1 MPRVLILANKVP
13 YPSKDGSS
21 IAMARLLENFIEL
34 GNHQITYGALN
45 TLKHRK
51 KIDDF
56 PDAIKKHI
64 TLKTFEENTSPTPSN
79 ALLNLLFT
87 KQPFHTIRFYVL
99 SMQKWLEEF
108 DNGHFDLVVLEGAFM
123 GHYLPLAMLKGKKV
137 ALRAHNLE
145 HVIWERSSKNLTSPL
160 KKFYLNIQT
169 NRLKK
174 FEQKLSML
182 VHSVW
187 SISSIDMYW
196 FKSFNV
202 NTFFVPVSIKKQ
214 EMNVDI
220 VPRRCF
226 FLGALDW
233 MPNLESLQWFLAE
246 VWPLVNKLDS
256 NIEFHVAGNNT
267 PDNIMTIKAHN
278 VHIHGKVPSAE
289 VFSKNHGV
297 SIIPLL
303 SGSGVRIKL
312 LENGSFGI
320 PTISTTIGAEGVY
333 EIQNSKIPLSD
344 IPEELA
350 KEIVALTTDSSK
362 AAQIAQDLYT
372 DINKRFSAQNAMA
385 SIQQAWP
392 K

>member
-34 GNHQITYGALN
+34 GNHHITYGALN

-51 KIDDF
+51 NIDDF
-56 PDAIKKHI
+56 PDAINKHI

-79 ALLNLLFT
+79 ALMNLLFT

-137 ALRAHNLE
+137 VLRAHNLE

-160 KKFYLNIQT
+160 KRYYLNIQT

-289 VFSKNHGV
+289 VFSKNNGV

-320 PTISTTIGAEGVY
+320 PTISTTIGAEGIY

-344 IPEELA
+344 IPKELA

-362 AAQIAQDLYT
+362 AAQIAQELYT

>member
-1 MPRVLILANKVP
+1 M
-13 YPSKDGSS
+13 
-21 IAMARLLENFIEL
+21 
-34 GNHQITYGALN
+34 
-45 TLKHRK
+45 
-51 KIDDF
+51 
-56 PDAIKKHI
+56 
-64 TLKTFEENTSPTPSN
+64 
-79 ALLNLLFT
+79 
-87 KQPFHTIRFYVL
+87 
-99 SMQKWLEEF
+99 
-108 DNGHFDLVVLEGAFM
+108 
-123 GHYLPLAMLKGKKV
+123 
-137 ALRAHNLE
+137 
-145 HVIWERSSKNLTSPL
+145 
-160 KKFYLNIQT
+160 
-169 NRLKK
+169 
-174 FEQKLSML
+174 
-182 VHSVW
+182 
-187 SISSIDMYW
+187 
-196 FKSFNV
+196 